1 MTDKQYKKTKKRVRK
16 VLEWWIDRM
25 GLQWWDD
32 IQIRFH
38 RDVSDAP
45 DPLAA
50 GHVTFTWC
58 YQQAT
63 IHFYLPNL
71 VDKDDAELEKI
82 VVHELVHI
90 LTAELLTFD
99 ADDNPHKEHGTVTVT
114 KAFLWVRDQALRD
127 AKRNIKGVV

>member
-1 MTDKQYKKTKKRVRK
+1 MTDKQYKKTKKRVNK
-16 VLEWWIDRM
+16 ALDWWIGEL
-25 GLQWWDD
+25 GLKWWDE
-32 IQIRFH
+32 IIVRFH
-38 RDVSDAP
+38 RDVTDAP
-45 DPLAA
+45 DPLAV

-63 IHFYLPNL
+63 INFYLPNL
-71 VDKDDAELEKI
+71 VNKSDRELEKI

-90 LTAELLTFD
+90 LTAELLIFNS
-99 ADDNPHKEHGTVTVT
+99 DDTNHKEHGTTVVT